1 MSSAVPNNVV
11 VSEEATRVTVASNAT
26 SPNPVNVYQDE
37 ANVVIV
43 EQDAPNNV
51 IIRSTSASSVNTR
64 RHVHTQSVVSDEWVI
79 THALG
84 GYPSVTIVDTSKTY
98 VIGEVKYDSTTQVTV
113 SFSAAFSGY
122 AYLT

>member
-1 MSSAVPNNVV
+1 MSNAVPNNVS
-11 VSEEATRVTVASNAT
+11 VSEEVTRVSVSSDAT
-26 SPNPVNVYQDE
+26 TPNPVNVYQDE

-51 IIRSTSASSVNTR
+51 VIRSTSVSNSTTR
-64 RHVHTQSVVSDEWVI
+64 RYVHTQGIASTEWVI
-79 THALG
+79 THNLG
-84 GYPSVTIVDTSKTY
+84 GYPSVTIVDTSKTH
-98 VIGEVKYDSTTQVTV
+98 VFGEVQYDSTTQVTV